1 MRRQLAEDPVNLRW
15 QEHINQYLEVADD
28 YGGEDSGIRPVWS
41 LPSQAP
47 GAGSA

>member
-1 MRRQLAEDPVNLRW
+1 MNLRW
-15 QEHINQYLEVADD
+15 QEHINQFLEVTDD

-47 GAGSA
+47 EAGSA